1 MTPMVRRMV
10 AFAFASASGLL
21 QTHPL
26 GRGTLNNFLHCS
38 SVLSCRRSSFS
49 DVRDRNMSYRDRL
62 RCGVHDCHA
71 EYAVD
76 LFDQMVQSRPV
87 PSIVD
92 FTKLLSAIMKMK
104 RYDVVIFLCKKM
116 ELLGVSHNIY
126 SLNVLI
132 NCFSHSPQVFLGLS
146 VVGKILKL
154 GYEPNVVTYTTLAHG
169 FCIHGKISAA
179 LSLIDQMVEEGYKPN
194 VVTFSTLINGF
205 CLEGRVS
212 EALSLLDQMQKM
224 DCQPDVVTFRI
235 VINGVCKARDYA
247 LAMNLLEKMEEM
259 HIEIDIV
266 IYNTI
271 IDYLCK
277 AGHVEGALNLFGKM
291 DSCGIVPDV
300 VTFNSMIN
308 GYCKANRVDKGNL
321 GAAQKVFMQMQY
333 KGHRPD
339 LVTYN
344 IVLDG
349 LCKNGKTDMALCL
362 YNKLDKSGI
371 DLHIPL
377 HSCMMHG
384 LCRVG
389 RVDEALILFNK
400 LLDRGVKPDVIMYNI
415 MISGLCGKDLLY
427 EAEKVIG
434 KMKETGCFP
443 DDGTY
448 NALIRGRL
456 RSRFPS
462 MVIELIR
469 EMQSNGFSMHA
480 STSNMI
486 RDMVYGDSD
495 ENAHKGM
502 VKSKVRES
510 VVCVSFV
517 TRRRS
522 NAIRASKE
530 LSETGKGLNMGGG
543 PEAPG
548 GRWWTI
554 KGKLE
559 KHLEITKP
567 DAEEELPSGFPWWI
581 NTQLRFA

>member
-1 MTPMVRRMV
+1 MTAVVRRMA

-26 GRGTLNNFLHCS
+26 RRGTLNNFLHCS

-104 RYDVVIFLCKKM
+104 RYDVVISLCKKM
-116 ELLGVSHNIY
+116 ELLGVSHDIY

-154 GYEPNVVTYTTLAHG
+154 GYKPNVVTYNILAHG

-179 LSLIDQMVEEGYKPN
+179 LSLVDQMVEEGYKPN

-205 CLEGRVS
+205 CIEGRVS
-212 EALSLLDQMQKM
+212 EALSLLDQMLKM
-224 DCQPDVVTFRI
+224 DCEPNVVTFAI
-235 VINGVCKARDYA
+235 VINGACKARDYA

-300 VTFNSMIN
+300 VTFSSMIN
-308 GYCKANRVDKGNL
+308 GYCKANRVDQGLNLFYEMSRRGLVADAITYNILIQGFYRVGNL
-321 GAAQKVFMQMQY
+321 GAAQKFFMEMQY

-339 LVTYN
+339 LVTY
-344 IVLDG
+344 IILLDG
-349 LCKNGKTDMALCL
+349 LCKNGKTDKALCL
-362 YNKLDKSGI
+362 YNKLGKSVI
-371 DLHIPL
+371 DLDIPL
-377 HSCMMHG
+377 HSCMMHVTEISASKTEKKQNGWDRAKRMDKLIEQARAMILGCSKCFGVRTLLPLELRSTLKHDFRCLFMTNHSPLVGKKIKGEKACG
-384 LCRVG
+384 LC
-389 RVDEALILFNK
+389 LICYKKKNCACGAPK
-400 LLDRGVKPDVIMYNI
+400 EVRISDPASSMSERNQSLL
-415 MISGLCGKDLLY
+415 
-427 EAEKVIG
+427 
-434 KMKETGCFP
+434 
-443 DDGTY
+443 
-448 NALIRGRL
+448 
-456 RSRFPS
+456 
-462 MVIELIR
+462 
-469 EMQSNGFSMHA
+469 Q
-480 STSNMI
+480 
-486 RDMVYGDSD
+486 
-495 ENAHKGM
+495 
-502 VKSKVRES
+502 
-510 VVCVSFV
+510 
-517 TRRRS
+517 
-522 NAIRASKE
+522 
-530 LSETGKGLNMGGG
+530 
-543 PEAPG
+543 
-548 GRWWTI
+548 
-554 KGKLE
+554 
-559 KHLEITKP
+559 
-567 DAEEELPSGFPWWI
+567 EEELRLWCAERGQ
-581 NTQLRFA
+581 NL